1 MPRVVNCLPTD
12 AVDLA
17 LPQSEVDALL
27 FPSDSS
33 GASYT
38 RKCSTSDSVATDLQ
52 LLSLFLRTL
61 ALGMQLPSRE
71 AQPGPMKSHRDRV
84 EEVLVS

>member
-33 GASYT
+33 RASYT
-38 RKCSTSDSVATDLQ
+38 RKCSTSDSVATGLQ

-61 ALGMQLPSRE
+61 ALGM
-71 AQPGPMKSHRDRV
+71 
-84 EEVLVS
+84 